1 LATRKLRKLFTPV
14 KIRRGLEENLWLV
27 GSRATT
33 GIENDPG
40 VSQLV
45 VAGILGLDH
54 VPAKDSDVEVLR
66 FLLIPHGE
74 EVRDEKKPTEKWN
87 CSLGF
92 FFEVTTCAEPK
103 GQRRSDQRGW
113 RWQQAKRR
121 WLSDSLRRL
130 TLTNSRVNTA

>member
-66 FLLIPHGE
+66 FLLISHGE
-74 EVRDEKKPTEKWN
+74 EVRDEPPREME
-87 CSLGF
+87 LFIGIF
-92 FFEVTTCAEPK
+92 FPRSRLAQSRK
-103 GQRRSDQRGW
+103 GNGDLTSEAGVGNKQSDVGLQTRS
-113 RWQQAKRR
+113 A
-121 WLSDSLRRL
+121 
-130 TLTNSRVNTA
+130 A